1 MLVPP
6 AYAASLCAGCV
17 FCDAPSPALLVGLHM
32 GDEFVALL
40 AGARAPVDRLA
51 AAQPVDDVPGQRRR
65 HFAWTAIGEDGNSNA
80 EVRHQRHQHPP
91 TGPAAAVKR
100 HPVTAIAVQL
110 EAEAIMRLAELGVA
124 RRGVVDSRRMQFA
137 DQRR

>member
-1 MLVPP
+1 
-6 AYAASLCAGCV
+6 V